1 MRRVA
6 WTLAL
11 ILLAAAIAPAV
22 SAADGGVYLS
32 RSLDANGCARE
43 PGGTPSVALTGWV
56 ALGLVASNRSA
67 RAAASC
73 IEENVRDLRRITDVE
88 LAVLAL
94 RAAGRPVD
102 DVGGRDLLGEIQRAR
117 RGGRIGP
124 TVASTQFGALALRAS
139 GRRVPA
145 VVRRQ
150 MLRDQDRDGSW
161 SAVAGDGG
169 DSNLTASGLQALVA
183 AGVSPRHPAVR
194 RGVRAL
200 LRFRTTEG
208 GYSLTRGGRADAQS
222 TAWALQGLAAV
233 GRRDVGAERFLDSLR
248 RPDGSYAY
256 SRGRVLTP
264 VWVTAQVLPG
274 VAGRPL
280 PFR

>member
-1 MRRVA
+1 MRRWLLTSALLV
-6 WTLAL
+6 LA
-11 ILLAAAIAPAV
+11 ITAAPAG
-22 SAADGGVYLS
+22 AADGGTYLA

-43 PGGTPSVALTGWV
+43 PGGAPSAALTGWV
-56 ALGLVASNRSA
+56 VLGLVAADRPA
-67 RAAASC
+67 RAGVGC
-73 IEENVRDLRRITDVE
+73 IERNARSLRRITDVE

-102 DVGGRDLLGEIQRAR
+102 DVAGRNLIGEISRAR

-139 GRRVPA
+139 GRRVPTA
-145 VVRRQ
+145 VRRQ
-150 MLRDQDRDGSW
+150 IVRDQNSDGSW

-169 DSNLTASGLQALVA
+169 DSNLTASGLQALRA
-183 AGVSPRHPAVR
+183 AGLSRRHPAIR

-200 LRFRTTEG
+200 ARFRTSDG

-233 GRRDVGAERFLDSLR
+233 GRRDARAERYLASLR

-256 SRGRVLTP
+256 RRGLTLTP
-264 VWVTAQVLPG
+264 VWVTAQAVAG
-274 VAGRPL
+274 VARRPL
-280 PFR
+280 PLR